1 MLTWNSFN
9 TLIWCFYSAS
19 GGKVASCRIFQENFN
34 IYSKSS
40 QFFHDIDGS
49 QLIGSAIQLIVFHM
63 TEKLVLYT
71 NM

>member
-1 MLTWNSFN
+1 M
-9 TLIWCFYSAS
+9 
-19 GGKVASCRIFQENFN
+19 ASCRIFQENFN

-40 QFFHDIDGS
+40 QFFHDIDSS

-63 TEKLVLYT
+63 TGKLVLYT